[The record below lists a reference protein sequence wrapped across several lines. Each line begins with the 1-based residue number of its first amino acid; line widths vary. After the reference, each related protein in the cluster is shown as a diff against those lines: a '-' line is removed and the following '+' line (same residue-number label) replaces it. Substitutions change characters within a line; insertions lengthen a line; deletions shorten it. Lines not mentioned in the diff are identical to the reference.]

1 MLTWKTRIDD
11 LRACGMTLAEIGE
24 HIGLS
29 TMAVCDL
36 GNGHTKSPRGDA
48 ALKLHALHAERC
60 AKRSKAPA

>member
-1 MLTWKTRIDD
+1 
-11 LRACGMTLAEIGE
+11 MTLAEIGE

-60 AKRSKAPA
+60 ARRSKAPS